1 VNIQVKVKVKV
12 NGSGGG
18 GGGGGGVQ
26 SEACSRSPYHKRRRT
41 LRPVT
46 LKAVADE
53 STSETSDKEK
63 KASSGLVTTQSRKL
77 GGSDVKVA
85 PIGIGAWSWGESL
98 YWNDGW
104 NGEKESLA
112 RGAYQTYLDLCDE
125 DPWLDT
131 AEVYGGIGGES
142 ERIIGK
148 FLRDSTTLDETGKP
162 LCRPA
167 IATKFAALP
176 WRLSKQSVV
185 DACRSSLAR
194 CKTESCELYQLH
206 WPGLWGNEEYLEGL
220 NEVVKQG
227 LVKAVGVSNYNE
239 KRLQKG
245 FDQLKELGVPLASNQ
260 VHYNLLYRLPEQNGV
275 LEKCRELGITLV
287 AYSPLAQG
295 ILSGKYSESNIP
307 SGARGRIYNE
317 SFLRK
322 ARPLLDLMKTIGDDH
337 GGKTRSQ
344 VALNWLLTNPD
355 VVVIPGAKNKE
366 QVEDLMGAL
375 GWELD
380 EGEVTE
386 LRKAAKAV
394 PPVQGFPAENF

>member
-1 VNIQVKVKVKV
+1 MGNK
-12 NGSGGG
+12 
-18 GGGGGGVQ
+18 
-26 SEACSRSPYHKRRRT
+26 SEIMHSLAPVSLSLSNAASSSRALIGTTTPRRRAH
-41 LRPVT
+41 VSV
-46 LKAVADE
+46 KAANESPSSSSSSVAARSE
-53 STSETSDKEK
+53 SV
-63 KASSGLVTTQSRKL
+63 SGLVTSQSRRL
-77 GGSDVKVA
+77 GESDVFVA
-85 PIGIGAWSWGESL
+85 PIGIGAWSWGDQL
-98 YWNDGW
+98 YWGDGW
-104 NGEKESLA
+104 SGENEAKA
-112 RGAYQTYLDLCDE
+112 RGAFQTYADLCGE
-125 DPWLDT
+125 DAWIDT
-131 AEVYGGIGGES
+131 AEVYGGFAGGES
-142 ERIIGK
+142 EKILGR
-148 FLRDSTTLDETGKP
+148 FMRDSMSVNEQTGKP
-162 LCRPA
+162 VSRPKV
-167 IATKFAALP
+167 ATKFAALP
-176 WRLSKQSVV
+176 WRLTKDSVV
-185 DACRSSLAR
+185 DACRASLSR

-386 LRKAAKAV
+386 LRKAAKVV
-394 PPVQGFPAENF
+394 PPVQGFPAETF

>member
-1 VNIQVKVKVKV
+1 M
-12 NGSGGG
+12 G
-18 GGGGGGVQ
+18 
-26 SEACSRSPYHKRRRT
+26 
-41 LRPVT
+41 
-46 LKAVADE
+46 
-53 STSETSDKEK
+53 
-63 KASSGLVTTQSRKL
+63 
-77 GGSDVKVA
+77 
-85 PIGIGAWSWGESL
+85 
-98 YWNDGW
+98 
-104 NGEKESLA
+104 
-112 RGAYQTYLDLCDE
+112 
-125 DPWLDT
+125 
-131 AEVYGGIGGES
+131 
-142 ERIIGK
+142 

-239 KRLQKG
+239 KRLQK
-245 FDQLKELGVPLASNQ
+245 
-260 VHYNLLYRLPEQNGV
+260 GV

-386 LRKAAKAV
+386 LRKAAKVV
-394 PPVQGFPAENF
+394 PPVQGFPAETF